1 MLMPEIAC
9 GPPAA
14 CDGAGEAPPSSPA
27 PLMVDEVPGIVAPRE
42 RIAAW
47 LTIAQAGDE
56 FVYASRMIRL
66 PAKSP
71 GAEVVRGLVRNGMV
85 FAYQRPIAGRSERNY
100 CIKRSSKPLTPPAPV
115 RPRLSAVVESVAH
128 DEVDTVNAVMA
139 QLSRA
144 ARFKLPCPTDA
155 QIARRAG
162 IAADRVPAILQMM
175 ISAAM
180 IRVHAAPA
188 PTLRFVTIVDTNE
201 RTGVAV

>member
-1 MLMPEIAC
+1 M
-9 GPPAA
+9 
-14 CDGAGEAPPSSPA
+14 
-27 PLMVDEVPGIVAPRE
+27 PGIVASRE

-66 PAKSP
+66 PARSP
-71 GAEVVRGLVRNGMV
+71 GAEVVRGLIRTGMV
-85 FAYQRPIAGRSERNY
+85 FAYQRRIPGRSESNY
-100 CIKRSSKPLTPPAPV
+100 CIKRSSKPLTPPPPV
-115 RPRLSAVVESVAH
+115 RPRLSAAVESVAD

-144 ARFKLPCPTDA
+144 ARFGLPCPTDA
-155 QIARRAG
+155 QLARRAG
-162 IAADRVPAILQMM
+162 IAADRIPAILKMM

>member
-1 MLMPEIAC
+1 MLNSEIAC

-14 CDGAGEAPPSSPA
+14 CDGAGEASLPFPA

-56 FVYASRMIRL
+56 FVYASRMVRL
-66 PAKSP
+66 PVRSP
-71 GAEVVRGLVRNGMV
+71 GAEVVRGLVRAGMV
-85 FAYQRPIAGRSERNY
+85 FAYQRRIPGRSEWNY
-100 CIKRSSKPLTPPAPV
+100 FIKRSSKPLTPPAPV
-115 RPRLSAVVESVAH
+115 RPRLSAVVESVAD
-128 DEVDTVNAVMA
+128 DEVETVNAVMA
-139 QLSRA
+139 QLFRA
-144 ARFKLPCPTDA
+144 ARFRLPCPTDA

-162 IAADRVPAILQMM
+162 ITADRVPAILQMM

-201 RTGVAV
+201 STGVAV